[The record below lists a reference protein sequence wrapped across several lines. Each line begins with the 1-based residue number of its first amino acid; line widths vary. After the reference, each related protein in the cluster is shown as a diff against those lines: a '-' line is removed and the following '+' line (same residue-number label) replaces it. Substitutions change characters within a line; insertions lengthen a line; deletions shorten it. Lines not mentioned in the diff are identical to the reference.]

1 MVRAGTDGNYMY
13 ATCTANQLDVTGEC
27 CSMRNKA
34 EFQLPSS
41 AGSCSAFASKAGLSL
56 GNVASHMCT
65 GGAGLLL

>member
-1 MVRAGTDGNYMY
+1 MVSYGTSNMMFVN
-13 ATCTANQLDVTGEC
+13 CMSHEIDVTGEC

-56 GNVASHMCT
+56 DGSIAKHMCVIR
-65 GGAGLLL
+65 